1 LRFHTPAESTALK
14 EVGYPI
20 TVMDDKKSAHKAKAL
35 IELCQNRQAL
45 IADRRRALERQRVL
59 LSAQQ
64 EQLAIQKD
72 WLASARGGRLVKAPG

>member
-1 LRFHTPAESTALK
+1 LRSHTPAESTGK
-14 EVGYPI
+14 GEVSYPI

-35 IELCQNRQAL
+35 IELCRNRQAL
-45 IADRRRALERQRVL
+45 IADRRRVLARQRVL

-64 EQLAIQKD
+64 EHLAIQKD